1 MSKPPVLC
9 VIGSRTRKAIK
20 MLPVIVALRASQ
32 HLEPVVVVTG
42 QHQHMVQPVLD
53 IAGIVPDADLH
64 VGNIHPAA
72 ATAGL
77 SGLVATIMIRF
88 DEVLRRCATASTAVG
103 GAPPAM

>member
-1 MSKPPVLC
+1 
-9 VIGSRTRKAIK
+9 

-53 IAGIVPDADLH
+53 IAGIVPDADLD

-88 DEVLRRCATASTAVG
+88 DEFCRRATASTAAG
-103 GAPPAM
+103 GAPPAT